1 MSTIDTQNGKRI
13 RDPMRIRGTLL
24 GAKSTALTMAVTGAK
39 LSDGDT
45 LGKDHLAWSMMPL
58 ADFSGGG
65 IPLDGSQVLY
75 GAAEQSEEAGKY
87 GVRGHTGEGFT
98 MKVTAAA
105 DVGALTVLLAD
116 GSASGTLAAG
126 GETVAFEAGETVM
139 VSCGKSVTL
148 TFTPDS
154 GSTGRV
160 LVRSICA
167 GVQMGLTE
175 ENITACTVTL
185 RSDLSLDNPTWK
197 ESEIEY
203 QVYWPSDIEE
213 LLSTLSDNT
222 PLTYSAGYEGDMSP
236 QRKFYLSEKISQA
249 DKIVTIKGVDA
260 SHRLEK
266 DMAAELRTLYSATA
280 ASYVYDLL
288 RDVVAGADF
297 RPEFID
303 AGIPVVRWKRP
314 AVKWEIREVE
324 CGSVVDEYDRA
335 VNKLT
340 ITAPNTSIE
349 EAEKKKLTKPKLPKR
364 ATKKQRAAYR
374 KKLAEYN
381 RKKKWLGYFEIAS
394 RKISKGKTY
403 KTTFR
408 EAYTHVKVSDS
419 ALAKITEVNIM
430 WVRYKALKSGTL
442 TLYGHKITADED
454 PDQIKMTMARPGAA
468 VEIKYEFNDKTF
480 LDQGALRETAFGR
493 SSHTGSFRWKGD
505 PRMQPRDRFA
515 FVRKDGTK
523 QNCTIEGITLA
534 HAGGGT
540 YADITYREEDP

>member
-1 MSTIDTQNGKRI
+1 MSTSDTQNRKRI
-13 RDPMRIRGTLL
+13 REPMRIRGTLL

-236 QRKFYLSEKISQA
+236 QRKFYLSEKIAQA